1 KQIYL
6 ATGSNRNF
14 KSISTNYQY
23 MKNLKIA
30 ILGTRGI
37 PNHYGGFEHISE
49 YVSAGL
55 VKKGHSVTVYNSHN
69 HPYTHGTWN
78 GVKIQHCYDPE
89 YLVGTAGQFIYDFNC
104 LMDVRRKKFDVVL
117 LMGYT
122 SCSIWGKLYP
132 KDSTIIT
139 NMDGLEWKRSKY
151 SKKVQQFLKYPEG
164 LAVKYSQFYIS
175 DSRVIKDYLEDKYD
189 IHSQYI
195 PYGADVFSEQEREQI
210 DVTSAKK
217 EDYFLLMA
225 RMEPENNIESILEGF
240 NNSNSH
246 RSFKVL
252 GDTGNRFGQYI
263 RHRFKN
269 DERIQFKGAI
279 FDTPKV
285 RALQNNSYL
294 YFHGHSVGGTNPSL
308 LEAMAS
314 EALIAAHDNPFNK
327 SVLHSDAFYFS
338 NANDVRQIV
347 ETVQRKENERLM
359 VNNNLRKIKSQ
370 FNWESI
376 VDQYE
381 KFILEC
387 YYKAKHG

>member
-1 KQIYL
+1 
-6 ATGSNRNF
+6 
-14 KSISTNYQY
+14 

-55 VKKGHSVTVYNSHN
+55 VKRGHSVTVYNSHN
-69 HPYTHGTWN
+69 HPYTRDTWN
-78 GVKIQHCYDPE
+78 GVNIKHCFDPE
-89 YLVGTAGQFIYDFNC
+89 FMIGTAGQFVYDLNC
-104 LMDVRRKKFDVVL
+104 LVDARRQKFDVVL

-122 SCSIWGKLYP
+122 SSSVWGRLYP
-132 KDSTIIT
+132 QSSAIIT

-151 SKKVQQFLKYPEG
+151 SKPVQQFLKYAEK
-164 LAVKYSQFYIS
+164 LAVKYSHFYIS
-175 DSRVIKDYLEDKYD
+175 DSRVIKEYLEDKHH
-189 IHSQYI
+189 INSQYI
-195 PYGADVFSEQEREQI
+195 PYGADVYSEYEREQL
-210 DVTSAKK
+210 TNGEAQK

-225 RMEPENNIESILEGF
+225 RMEPENNIEAILEGF

-246 RSFKVL
+246 KQFKVL
-252 GDTGNRFGQYI
+252 GDTGNRFGKFI

-279 FDTPKV
+279 FDNAKV

-314 EALIAAHDNPFNK
+314 EALIAAHNNPFNK
-327 SVLHSDAFYFS
+327 SVLNTDAYYFS
-338 NANDVRQIV
+338 DSEEVRYLV
-347 ETVQRKENERLM
+347 ETVRRAGNERVMIQNNRDKIAFQFSWEKIVDEYESFIVECYQRKQHER
-359 VNNNLRKIKSQ
+359 
-370 FNWESI
+370 I
-376 VDQYE
+376 VSYQ
-381 KFILEC
+381 
-387 YYKAKHG
+387 G